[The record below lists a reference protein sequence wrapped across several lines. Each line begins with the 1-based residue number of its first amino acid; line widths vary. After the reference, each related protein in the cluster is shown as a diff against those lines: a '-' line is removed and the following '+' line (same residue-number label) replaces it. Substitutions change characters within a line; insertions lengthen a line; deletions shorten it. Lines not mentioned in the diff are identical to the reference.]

1 MACNRC
7 GSLSKTKTYLCG
19 KVDGW
24 SGKTVE
30 LCRNCADDFNFPLSH
45 NKPVESDRATVG
57 PICLECGKP
66 IRVCGECANI
76 C

>member
-19 KVDGW
+19 KVEGW

-30 LCRNCADDFNFPLSH
+30 LCRNCADDFNFPISH
-45 NKPVESDRATVG
+45 NKPVEVDRAKAAHCDRCGSTN
-57 PICLECGKP
+57 LELDGTC
-66 IRVCGECANI
+66 IDC
-76 C
+76 